1 MQNRENESLRK
12 IWVGNVETK
21 TSEQKLR
28 QYFSRWGNVEKV
40 IKPPNHNYA
49 FVIFSNKESVEE
61 CIGAKP
67 HKVGGRLVQVEL
79 GRQGWDGGK
88 GNIGSRQSGK
98 EERATAEFEQLKL
111 KLEEKERELKLEVD
125 KLVGMKE
132 DRDEKVEEV
141 KKLNSAIAGL
151 KRSEEAAKEK
161 EEMEQKILVFKKTL
175 ESETASDQGPVQCDA
190 KLGKTEKEK
199 LAIKQKK
206 MNEIKLEK

>member
-1 MQNRENESLRK
+1 M
-12 IWVGNVETK
+12 
-21 TSEQKLR
+21 
-28 QYFSRWGNVEKV
+28 EKV

-61 CIGAKP
+61 CIGGKP

-88 GNIGSRQSGK
+88 GNTGLRQSGK

-125 KLVGMKE
+125 KLVGMKQ
-132 DRDEKVEEV
+132 DRHEKVEEV
-141 KKLNSAIAGL
+141 KKLNCAIAGF
-151 KRSEEAAKEK
+151 KRNEEAAKEK

-175 ESETASDQGPVQCDA
+175 ESETSSDQGPEQCDA

-199 LAIKQKK
+199 LAMKQKK